1 MSKSVKT
8 MMIRDYQG
16 RVEGVENATLISLRG
31 VSSNNTN
38 AIRKHLRTKQI
49 KITVVRTALARKA
62 FEGTSLESL
71 DSIMEGA
78 CALAFGAESVVDVAR
93 ELVDLVKTYP
103 DIELKGAVLDGMV
116 FKGEAGV
123 KELSKFPTREEAI
136 GKAVT
141 LILSPGRKLMGQ
153 VKGPGGRL
161 MGIVKSIEDK
171 LEKGESISKIV

>member
-1 MSKSVKT
+1 
-8 MMIRDYQG
+8 
-16 RVEGVENATLISLRG
+16 
-31 VSSNNTN
+31 
-38 AIRKHLRTKQI
+38 
-49 KITVVRTALARKA
+49 
-62 FEGTSLESL
+62 
-71 DSIMEGA
+71 MEGA
-78 CALAFGAESVVDVAR
+78 AVSRSAETVVDVAR
-93 ELVDLVKTYP
+93 ELVNLVKTYP
-103 DIELKGAVLDGMV
+103 DVELKGAILDGMV

-141 LILSPGRKLMGQ
+141 LIISPGRKLMGQ